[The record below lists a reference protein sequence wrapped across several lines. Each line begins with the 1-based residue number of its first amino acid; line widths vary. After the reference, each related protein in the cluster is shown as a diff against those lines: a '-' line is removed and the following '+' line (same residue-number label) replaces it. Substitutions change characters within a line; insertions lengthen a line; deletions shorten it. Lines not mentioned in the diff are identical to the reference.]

1 MLSSKF
7 TFNNKDYNIY
17 YVDSESAVVKTI
29 KKNKIWEKKLV
40 KVFEKYITK
49 ESVVVDVGAFIG
61 SHTIILSNF
70 AKKVISFEPQKLI
83 GECLKKTINNIDNVE
98 FYNNGLGSKKQT
110 LLLNTNNDGGATVVE
125 GKRTKNN
132 ALLQYIDKYDI
143 EVVELDSIIKEKI
156 DLIKIDVEGFEFEV
170 LCGAKETIEKYRP
183 IIIIEVFKKNKIRL
197 NEWCKIN
204 KYMVESLKAEDY
216 LLLPSVDRI
225 KLI

>member
-1 MLSSKF
+1 MSSR
-7 TFNNKDYNIY
+7 NNKDYNIY

-70 AKKVISFEPQKLI
+70 AKKVISFEPQKVI
-83 GECLKKTINNIDNVE
+83 GECLKKTIDENNIDNVE
-98 FYNNGLGSKKQT
+98 FYNYGLGSEAET
-110 LLLNTNNDGGATVVE
+110 LSFSTNHDGGATVVE

-143 EVVELDSIIKEKI
+143 EVVGLDSIIKEKI
-156 DLIKIDVEGFEFEV
+156 DLIKMDVEGFEFEV
-170 LCGAKETIEKYRP
+170 LEGGKETIEKYKP
-183 IIIIEVFKKNKIRL
+183 VIVIEVFKKNKIRL

-204 KYMVESLKAEDY
+204 NYMVESLKADDY
-216 LLLPSVDRI
+216 LLLPLDS
-225 KLI
+225 